1 MPKKSKKSK
10 KSKKLNETEFT
21 CLCCRKTVEAET
33 GSICVDLYRNG
44 IYALRGTCVEKK
56 CKLSKFISDDDAET
70 LMKKYGDCPANDSSS
85 NKAVE
90 AGGILAFFALL
101 GGAIFY
107 AVKSGK
113 N

>member
-1 MPKKSKKSK
+1 MPK

-44 IYALRGTCVEKK
+44 KYALRGTCVEKK
-56 CKLSKFISDDDAET
+56 CKLSKIISNDDAKT

-85 NKAVE
+85 NDSSSNKAVE
-90 AGGILAFFALL
+90 AGGILALFALL